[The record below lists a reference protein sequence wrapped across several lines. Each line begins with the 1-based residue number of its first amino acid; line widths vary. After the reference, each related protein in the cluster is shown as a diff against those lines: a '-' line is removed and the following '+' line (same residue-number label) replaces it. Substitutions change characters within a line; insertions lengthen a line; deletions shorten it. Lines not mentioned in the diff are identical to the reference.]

1 MEIKQNTQKE
11 NISLKMKKEQI
22 FMVIFCLFLI
32 FVGFMVGLSINN
44 VNERFDYKVYLEQE
58 EQVFRNSDGKKL
70 CPIEVNNQ
78 IYIPITGTGSFLNYM
93 TVLESGSNELYLY
106 EIENENMTKNINGF
120 NTESIDGISVTDDIL
135 KESEYTMFFIW
146 ATWCPDCEEELQ
158 ELKGI
163 NDYFVENKI
172 QIISLPTDLGLL
184 QNKEETTQ
192 DLKSKILSAT
202 DGIDIKHHL
211 FRDSVLNSCLI
222 GNSVYIPTLVIYDN
236 QGNMVKKIEHNVTG
250 AEIIDVFEKI
260 M

>member
-1 MEIKQNTQKE
+1 MEVKNEVQREKIN
-11 NISLKMKKEQI
+11 LKMKKEQI
-22 FMVIFCLFLI
+22 FMLIFSLFLI
-32 FVGFMVGLSINN
+32 FVGFIVGFSINK
-44 VNERFDYKVYLEQE
+44 VNEKPEYKVYLEQE
-58 EQVFRNSDGKKL
+58 EQVFRNSDGRKL
-70 CPIEVNNQ
+70 YPIEVNNQ

-93 TVLESGSNELYLY
+93 TVMESGSNELYLY
-106 EIENENMTKNINGF
+106 EIENENLTKNINGF
-120 NTESIDGISVTDDIL
+120 KTESIDGISVTDDIL
-135 KESEYTMFFIW
+135 KDSEYTMFFIW

-172 QIISLPTDLGLL
+172 QIISLPTDLALL
-184 QNKEETTQ
+184 RNKEETTQ